1 MMSTLVL
8 ASNNPGKITELTALL
23 PGWDVRPQG
32 DFFDEEAVE
41 TGQSFIE
48 NALIKARYAASRT
61 GLPAM
66 ADDSGLEVT
75 ALDGEPGIF
84 SARYA
89 GRGANDTQNLYK
101 LLERLHD
108 VPDHLRQASYF
119 CAMVVVRHPQD
130 PTPLIGLGRWHGE
143 ILREP
148 EGSGGFGYDP
158 VFYLPQW
165 QSSAAQL
172 SAEVKNQHSHRAQA
186 LNALITQLSVE

>member
-1 MMSTLVL
+1 MMSTMVL

-32 DFFDEEAVE
+32 NFFDEEAFE

-48 NALIKARYAASRT
+48 NALIKARHAASRT

-66 ADDSGLEVT
+66 ADDSGLEVK

-89 GRGANDTQNLYK
+89 GRGANDTQNLYR

-143 ILREP
+143 ILRQP

-165 QSSAAQL
+165 QSTAAQL
-172 SAEVKNQHSHRAQA
+172 SAEVKNRHSHRAQA
-186 LNALITQLSVE
+186 LNALISQLSVE